1 MEPILRL
8 SSIEK
13 RHGARTAL
21 HLDSLVIRPG
31 GFYLLTGPNG
41 SGKSTLL
48 SIMALLSRPDC
59 GEVYLQGERVRWAE
73 QALCRLRKKVTL
85 LHQSP
90 YLFSGTVFDNVA
102 FGMKRHGFHHGE
114 HHDRAE
120 QALAAVGLAGF
131 QQRSATALSGGEARR
146 VALARALAIES
157 ALLLL
162 DEPLANVDR
171 RSSEKIEALIGTL
184 PSRGTTVIFS
194 SHDPRQE
201 CNSCER
207 LVLVD
212 GMLEEPYTLPGN
224 EWKEPSYA
232 CL

>member
-13 RHGARTAL
+13 KHGARTAL
-21 HLDSLVIRPG
+21 HLDSLVIRQG

-59 GEVYLQGERVRWAE
+59 GEVYLQGERVRWTE
-73 QALCRLRKKVTL
+73 QALCRLRKRVTL

-102 FGMKRHGFHHGE
+102 FGMKRHGFPRRE
-114 HHDRAE
+114 LHDRVE
-120 QALAAVGLAGF
+120 QALAAVGLADF
-131 QQRSATALSGGEARR
+131 QQRSATALSGGETRR
-146 VALARALAIES
+146 VALARALAVEPE
-157 ALLLL
+157 LLLL

-171 RSSEKIEALIGTL
+171 QSAARIEALIGTL

-194 SHDPRQE
+194 SHDPHQS
-201 CNSCER
+201 CNLCER
-207 LVLVD
+207 IALVD
-212 GMLEEPYTLPGN
+212 GMLEEPYTLLEN

>member
-13 RHGARTAL
+13 KHGARTAL
-21 HLDSLVIRPG
+21 HLDSLVIRQG

-59 GEVYLQGERVRWAE
+59 GEVYLQGERVRWTE
-73 QALCRLRKKVTL
+73 QALCRLRKRVTL

-114 HHDRAE
+114 LHDRAE
-120 QALAAVGLAGF
+120 QALAVGLADF

-146 VALARALAIES
+146 VALARALAVEP

-171 RSSEKIEALIGTL
+171 QSAARIEALIGTL

-194 SHDPRQE
+194 SHDPHQS
-201 CNSCER
+201 CNLCER
-207 LVLVD
+207 IALVD
-212 GMLEEPYTLPGN
+212 GMLEEPYTLLKN